1 MKAALGLQVLSLV
14 LIFGSLG
21 SDSEHPEDDHDLD
34 TPPQDLKYKE
44 PRYLLYDVNPGEGF
58 NLRRDVYMRIAILV
72 RSLNQDTPWTL
83 VLPPWSRL
91 YHWQSR
97 DVGSQQKLPWS
108 LFFDLASLREFIP
121 VMEFH
126 EFLEVSKS
134 NTIDE
139 VYYLQHYQEG
149 WDKWEEKM
157 DKRPCIT
164 NPYDLDP
171 KTGRW
176 QGWFFGYMEEVD
188 ALKVECVSVMGHAGF
203 LKTFLLK
210 NTTARSVM
218 LDRAETVLHDRYGD
232 ALFWQAR
239 RSMRFSK
246 HLRDIADTFR
256 AEFLD
261 STDVQDKTV
270 TEPSWKDMKRQ
281 HGDALGGPYLAVHLR
296 RADFVRVR
304 EKDVPSLKYAAK
316 QLKELA
322 RKHDLKKIFV
332 ATDAPKEEY
341 KLLKGYIG
349 EDFEVLK
356 FEPTKQ
362 IKEDFKDGGVAIIDQ
377 WICAHARFFV
387 GTRESTFSFRIQD
400 EREILGFSPETTF
413 NRLCHDKD
421 KKCEQPTRWLIAY

>member
-1 MKAALGLQVLSLV
+1 MALAFRVLSLFLLV
-14 LIFGSLG
+14 CTLRVF
-21 SDSEHPEDDHDLD
+21 SEHSEHEHDLNGASE
-34 TPPQDLKYKE
+34 DLKYRE

-58 NLRRDVYMRIAILV
+58 NLRRDVYMRIAVLV
-72 RSLNQDTPWTL
+72 RSLNEDGPWTL

-91 YHWQSR
+91 YHWRSR
-97 DVGSQQKLPWS
+97 DVGPQERIPWS
-108 LFFDLASLREFIP
+108 LFFDLDSLREFVP

-126 EFLEVSKS
+126 EFLEVNKK

-139 VYYLQHYQEG
+139 VYYLQHYKEG

-164 NPYDLDP
+164 NPYDWNP
-171 KTGRW
+171 ESQHW
-176 QGWFFGYMEEVD
+176 YGWFFGYNDEVE
-188 ALKVECVSVMGHAGF
+188 ALKMECISVMGHAGI
-203 LKTFLLK
+203 LKPFLLK
-210 NTTARSVM
+210 NTSARSVM

-232 ALFWQAR
+232 AVFWQVR

-246 HLRDIADTFR
+246 QLRDIGDAFR

-261 STDVQDKTV
+261 STDAKDKTV
-270 TEPSWKDMKRQ
+270 VEKSWKNMKRK

-304 EKDVPSLKYAAK
+304 EKDVPSLKFAAK
-316 QLKELA
+316 QLKDLA
-322 RKHDLKKIFV
+322 EKHSLNKIFV
-332 ATDAPKEEY
+332 ATDAPMDEY

-349 EDFEVLK
+349 DSYEVFK

-362 IKEDFKDGGVAIIDQ
+362 MRKDFKDGGVAIIDQ
-377 WICAHARFFV
+377 WICAHARLFV

-400 EREILGFSPETTF
+400 EREILGFNPDMTF
-413 NRLCHDKD
+413 NRLCHEKD
-421 KKCEQPTRWLIAY
+421 KKCEQPTRWHIEY